1 MQDLEILVNAPNIIL
16 LTIEGSLQLSQ
27 LMLLDV
33 TSLVEANLDYTK
45 DDIGFFSATEEEKN
59 D

>member
-45 DDIGFFSATEEEKN
+45 DVYCTRNSTKKSQ
-59 D
+59 